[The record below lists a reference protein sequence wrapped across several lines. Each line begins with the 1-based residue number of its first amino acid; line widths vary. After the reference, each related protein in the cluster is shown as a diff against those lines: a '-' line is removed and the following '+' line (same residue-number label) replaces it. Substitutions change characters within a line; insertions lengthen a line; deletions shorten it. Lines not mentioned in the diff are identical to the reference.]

1 MGDSGRRVI
10 WSLAALVVPDPMNSA
25 PNPWSGMDE
34 HAAARRIGRWMRA
47 TTCRY
52 CFELGARTRPCAC
65 TAPLH
70 RDCLLTWM
78 RASGRTRC
86 PECAAFYR
94 LRLSRDEKRLLVPG
108 YAYARRRHR
117 RAVHRLLATLPPPPS
132 VRPVSG
138 GQGGSSGSSGSS
150 SSSEDSGD
158 SEDSSSDG
166 EGEEACPTCSG
177 EAGQGCCCC
186 CLVLMNLLFAS
197 ALFVMCANLNVVSAT

>member
-1 MGDSGRRVI
+1 
-10 WSLAALVVPDPMNSA
+10 
-25 PNPWSGMDE
+25 MDE